1 MFNPQI
7 EFPPVP
13 SWSIEIKDGK
23 VVYCETTT
31 IGTVETGKWQTVTF
45 SRNGKDTRMTEKEFF
60 SKSLG
65 LDGEIRST
73 TYRETFDIVR
83 RALELAKQHG
93 AKFDPEPIELPKLRT
108 CGGPKACLIGSSNKE
123 KGLSLSSE
131 EATEVIRRCELIPRL
146 RKYVV
151 ENVYPRSNALLDMID
166 GRDVQSAE
174 GEDHAIN
181 P

>member
-1 MFNPQI
+1 
-7 EFPPVP
+7 
-13 SWSIEIKDGK
+13 
-23 VVYCETTT
+23 
-31 IGTVETGKWQTVTF
+31 
-45 SRNGKDTRMTEKEFF
+45 MTEKEFVN
-60 SKSLG
+60 KSLG

-93 AKFDPEPIELPKLRT
+93 AKFDPETIELPQLRM
-108 CGGPKACLIGSSNKE
+108 CGGPKACLIGSSDKE

-131 EATEVIRRCELIPRL
+131 EAAEVIRRCELIPRL
-146 RKYVV
+146 REYVM
-151 ENVYPRSNALLDMID
+151 ENVYPSNALLDIID

-174 GEDHAIN
+174 GEDHAID